1 MKKQRHHLLKTL
13 VTMLLVVTMV
23 LSTAVTAMAAPGGR
37 WGRGWNWGSWGSSA
51 AETAEEEEPAVE
63 SEPEAVV
70 EEEAEEPAAEEEA
83 AAEEAEAEEPAAEEE
98 AEEPAAEEEVIE
110 AETAEEPA
118 AEEEAEEEIPEI
130 TFPAQDLEESEGDLT
145 VKVEA
150 PEGALP
156 EGAKLQI
163 KKVDADDYQSDIEDA
178 AGEGVKIALAVDI
191 TFLTADGEPFEPNG
205 DVKVTMSA
213 PEIEEIENPE
223 IVHIPDEGSAEKI
236 EQADE
241 DSADDEVVFESGE
254 FSVYAVV
261 WKDAGGIEQSA
272 TVHWGTYNGG
282 VFEE

>member
-63 SEPEAVV
+63 SEPEAAV
-70 EEEAEEPAAEEEA
+70 EEAAEEPAAEEEA
-83 AAEEAEAEEPAAEEE
+83 AAEEAAEEAVPEETPAEEIL
-98 AEEPAAEEEVIE
+98 P
-110 AETAEEPA
+110 
-118 AEEEAEEEIPEI
+118 
-130 TFPAQDLEESEGDLT
+130 LEESVGTLT
-145 VKVEA
+145 VKVED
-150 PEGALP
+150 PNGVLP
-156 EGAKLQI
+156 EGTQLQI
-163 KKVDADDYQSDIEDA
+163 EKVDAADYQSDVEDA
-178 AGEGVKIALAVDI
+178 AGEGTKIALAVNI
-191 TFLTADGEPFEPNG
+191 TFTTADGEAFEPKG
-205 DVKVTMSA
+205 DVKVTISA
-213 PEIEEIENPE
+213 PEIKKIENPE

-261 WKDAGGIEQSA
+261 
-272 TVHWGTYNGG
+272 
-282 VFEE
+282 